1 MDGRDIRGGDID
13 NKFLDSPRDCQLFC
27 RDHGEACV
35 MWAFVKDRE
44 ECYIKSS
51 EHDARHDD
59 SNVVIGP
66 PHCPREYNPNS
77 KRSVNLF
84 SSSK

>member
-1 MDGRDIRGGDID
+1 
-13 NKFLDSPRDCQLFC
+13 
-27 RDHGEACV
+27 